1 MASVYE
7 HSLIFNEN
15 SLKKFIALI
24 KRNCAMR
31 GDMYQLQS
39 DLVPALDITYNVG
52 AADKRWKNIYGHNLY
67 ITGEATEDGAVEGGL
82 TTTRQLIVT
91 EPVELAL
98 GKAKTRK
105 VYGDEFPQAIKI
117 TLKEL
122 LTGQDDGK
130 ELNGLTSNNILQSS
144 FDSGND
150 QFVYAPYKTQDE
162 GIKIT
167 GGNIPF
173 FFIDDLTQSAPKNYV
188 ISETSDTNEALGLL
202 GAFRAYKVHAAVFND
217 YAELRESDELEPGRC
232 VIENGKGQLHRSAER
247 LAAGANIVSDT
258 YGMLIGAGSTP
269 IAVCGRVLV
278 YPAEER
284 CSYTA
289 GDAVC
294 AAPNGTVS
302 KMTRDEIKEY
312 PDRIVGY
319 VSEIPQYETWGSDN
333 VQVNGRIWI
342 KVN

>member
-39 DLVPALDITYNVG
+39 DLVPALDITYNIG

-67 ITGEATEDGAVEGGL
+67 ITGETNEDGATEGGL
-82 TTTRQLIVT
+82 TKTRQLIVS
-91 EPVELAL
+91 EPVELTL
-98 GKAKTRK
+98 GKANTRK
-105 VYGDEFPQAIKI
+105 VYGEDFPQNIKI

-122 LTGQDDGK
+122 LTGQEGD
-130 ELNGLTSNNILQSS
+130 ELSGLTSNNILKSS
-144 FDSGND
+144 FDSEEN
-150 QFVYAPYKTQDE
+150 QFVYAPYDSQDD
-162 GIKIT
+162 GNTIT
-167 GGNIPF
+167 GGGIPF
-173 FFIDDLTQSAPKNYV
+173 FFMDDLTKAAPTNYDNG
-188 ISETSDTNEALGLL
+188 TSDTNDALGLK

-232 VIENGKGQLHRSAER
+232 VVEDGKGQLRRATER

-258 YGMLIGAGSTP
+258 YGMLIGTGSTP
-269 IAVCGRVLV
+269 IAVCGRALA
-278 YPAEER
+278 YPAEDR
-284 CSYTA
+284 CSYSA

-294 AAPNGTVS
+294 AAPDGTIS

-319 VSEIPQYETWGSDN
+319 VSEIPEYKTWGSDN